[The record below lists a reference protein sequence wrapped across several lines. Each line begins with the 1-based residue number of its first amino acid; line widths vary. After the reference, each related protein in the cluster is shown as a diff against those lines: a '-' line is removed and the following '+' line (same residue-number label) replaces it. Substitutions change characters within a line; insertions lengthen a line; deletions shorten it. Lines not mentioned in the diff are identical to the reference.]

1 MPTIPLP
8 TSDAPDGGASQNA
21 RRYTTT
27 AHFHIPDTSPADLP
41 RRADRRTGAALVT
54 RHLFPV
60 SPRTLERWPLTWRRV
75 NGKAVC
81 DIAELFAVAE
91 RMLAEAPAIRGGRGK
106 AG

>member
-1 MPTIPLP
+1 MPTIPLL
-8 TSDAPDGGASQNA
+8 TSDTPIDGASQSP
-21 RRYTTT
+21 RRYATT
-27 AHFHIPDTSPADLP
+27 APFPTPDTPPADLP

-106 AG
+106 TG